1 MWKEENLLKS
11 FLSSAPQLVHHGNL
25 DFLVSDYLSE
35 ITMSLLTAVKH
46 KQPVRAMHFLGISTS
61 IFLISHIFEEYGLH
75 YGLPCKH
82 ETTTEASEGEGY

>member
-1 MWKEENLLKS
+1 MWKLSCIYIYMWKEENLLKS

-46 KQPVRAMHFLGISTS
+46 KQPVRAMHFLGI
-61 IFLISHIFEEYGLH
+61 
-75 YGLPCKH
+75 
-82 ETTTEASEGEGY
+82 